1 MVCCFKNSRMLSP
14 LILVLTHTHT
24 HTHTPRIVFVLAAPI
39 SYFAGLFYYTIKNFG
54 TNFCATQGQCL
65 RCLNCRLAHEPPRW
79 RKSWTFSLHGF
90 AILVGVSG
98 LAFGIAFGLETK
110 TVFEFLFFYAVFNTY
125 VHTVTFL
132 YYPSDLDADGV
143 SMSDMERLAE
153 QSDEDDGEATGQ
165 DGYDG
170 ASI

>member
-1 MVCCFKNSRMLSP
+1 MFCTRFTP
-14 LILVLTHTHT
+14 L
-24 HTHTPRIVFVLAAPI
+24 HTPARSR
-39 SYFAGLFYYTIKNFG
+39 SYFLGLLYYTVKNFG

-79 RKSWTFSLHGF
+79 RKSWTFALHAF

-98 LAFGIAFGLETK
+98 LAFGVAFGLETK
-110 TVFEFLFFYAVFNTY
+110 TVFEFLFFYAVFNVY

-132 YYPSDLDADGV
+132 YYPSDLNADGV

-153 QSDEDDGEATGQ
+153 GGDDEGGDFESADGGGGGGG
-165 DGYDG
+165 GYDG
-170 ASI
+170 TSI